1 VRHPFWRVTLPLSGV
16 NFLTQAARAV
26 LSVVGPVLAVE
37 YGLSAS
43 ELGLLSAVMFG
54 AYCLWQLPVG
64 LLLDLYGPRAVQS
77 AMGVVAAAGF
87 ASFAMADGMGGFM
100 LARALTG
107 IGVASGLMAVL
118 KSNSQWYARHQV
130 AAMTGIAMVVAG
142 TGGLAVTAPAQAILP
157 LIGWRGVFWALAVMS
172 LAMSAWCWVSA
183 REPWA
188 PQGGHRRTLGEE
200 VAVIGAIYS
209 NRRFWRWAPAVI
221 LLTVINFSYQGLW
234 AGPWLRDVAGQGA
247 TARAETLFC
256 FALGLMGGAFVN
268 GQLASRLQARGFSP
282 MTMPLVS
289 AVGLA
294 AVQVGLLL
302 EPSNRVV
309 VTVLWVLFPGF
320 ASAGPAGYAAIAQIF
335 PVEQMGRVSTAINT
349 ATLAGAF
356 GLQTLIGWIL
366 DLWPRT
372 ASGGWNSAGYGWA
385 LGVSLVLQAVALLW
399 AWWPGRGLGRAP
411 GRDILQT
418 G

>member
-1 VRHPFWRVTLPLSGV
+1 MRHPFLRVTLPLSGV

-43 ELGLLSAVMFG
+43 ELGLLSAVMFA

-64 LLLDLYGPRAVQS
+64 LLLDLYGPRAVQT
-77 AMGVVAAAGF
+77 AMGLTAAAGF
-87 ASFAMADGMGGFM
+87 AAFALADGMTGFM

-118 KSNSQWYARHQV
+118 KSNSQWYRRHQV
-130 AAMTGIAMVVAG
+130 AGMTGIAMVVAG

-157 LIGWRGVFWALAVMS
+157 LIGWRGVFWALAAMAV
-172 LAMSAWCWVSA
+172 LMSAWCWVSA
-183 REPWA
+183 REPVVRA
-188 PQGGHRRTLGEE
+188 GGQRRRLREE

-209 NRRFWRWAPAVI
+209 SRQFWRWGPAVM

-247 TARAETLFC
+247 AARAETLFC

-294 AVQVGLLL
+294 AVQLALML
-302 EPSNRVV
+302 EPSDRVV
-309 VTVLWVLFPGF
+309 VTLLWLLFPGF
-320 ASAGPAGYAAIAQIF
+320 ASAGPAGYAAIAQLF

-366 DLWPRT
+366 DLWPRN
-372 ASGGWNSAGYGWA
+372 AAGGWDRAGYGWA
-385 LGVSLVLQAVALLW
+385 LGVSLVLQAVAMGW
-399 AWWPGRGLGRAP
+399 AWAGGRRGASISQRG
-411 GRDILQT
+411 
-418 G
+418 